1 MGPSGRG
8 IAALLAIACV
18 GPAPLALAGF
28 LAVSPPLLS
37 QTTSPETPAKARSGT
52 PAAPPQTAAK
62 PVPTF
67 ELTGTVELRD
77 KGKRSTDRT
86 LQPRHGVVVFE
97 PAKKAAPPQ
106 PVTGEMSTVKKEF
119 NPRLLVVPVGS
130 TVRFPNLDPIL
141 HNVFSIAGKNS
152 FDLGLLGKG
161 PGKVATF
168 REPGIVRVF
177 CNVHH
182 AMFAYVYVV
191 ATPFWATPGDDG
203 SFRLSGVP
211 AGPGKLTVWNER
223 SAPVTTEITVPAAP
237 LRLGLE
243 ITMPR
248 IPPHK
253 NKLGKSYGGSNYG

>member
-28 LAVSPPLLS
+28 LALSAPLFS
-37 QTTSPETPAKARSGT
+37 QTTRDTPAKT
-52 PAAPPQTAAK
+52 PPPTASAPAPATAK
-62 PVPTF
+62 PAPTF
-67 ELTGTVELRD
+67 DLTGVVELRE

-86 LQPRHGVVVFE
+86 LQPRNGVVVFE
-97 PAKKAAPPQ
+97 PARRGPAPKPLA
-106 PVTGEMSTVKKEF
+106 GEMTTVKKEF
-119 NPRLLVVPVGS
+119 SPRLLVVPVGS

-161 PGKVATF
+161 PGKIATF

-191 ATPFWATPGDDG
+191 ATPFWATPGEDG
-203 SFRLSGVP
+203 AFRLTGVP

-237 LRLGLE
+237 LRLGVE